1 MFMNYYKNLKQTIVP
16 AEHNIT
22 NVIQTT
28 YSTRDTFQA
37 LVALNLN
44 ILASIFKDST
54 IIIFKQQT

>member
-1 MFMNYYKNLKQTIVP
+1 MNYYKNLKQTIVP
-16 AEHNIT
+16 AEHNTT